1 MLPKESPSAAHLA
14 VGFIIGVIV
23 TIVYATTVGRP
34 VPSVLAGWAALAIT
48 FVVSM
53 MWTLWPL
60 DPEQTAARARREEP
74 SRTLTHTIALVAAV
88 LSLVGVVIVIASGN
102 QEDRIASIV
111 VAVLAALSSWAM
123 IHVLYGLHYAR
134 LFYSDPKGGI
144 DYHQEQ
150 DPQYTD
156 FFYTGFAV
164 GMSYAISDTDLASTP
179 MRKAALG
186 QSLLAY
192 VFGAMILAALINL
205 IAGL

>member
-14 VGFIIGVIV
+14 VGAVLGVIV
-23 TIVYATTVGRP
+23 GAIFAATTGRL
-34 VPSVLAGWAALAIT
+34 VASVLAGWAALALT

-53 MWTLWPL
+53 IWTLWPL
-60 DPEQTAARARREEP
+60 DPAQTSARSTREEP
-74 SRTLTHTIALVAAV
+74 SRRLTHTVALAAAV
-88 LSLVGVVIVIASGN
+88 LSLAGVIAVMASGS

-123 IHVLYGLHYAR
+123 IHVLYALRYAWI
-134 LFYSDPKGGI
+134 YYTEPKGGI
-144 DYHQEQ
+144 DYHQTQ
-150 DPQYTD
+150 DPQYSD

-164 GMSYAISDTDLASTP
+164 GMSYAISDTDLASTQ
-179 MRKAALG
+179 MRKSALA